1 LPLSERLFVLAAA
14 MASSALKKLAT
25 GPPDARREEIIRLC
39 STGRVKEAL
48 HRRFR
53 ECLWSEPGLF
63 SHIFRAC
70 RALPLLCQ
78 LHAFAATS
86 GAANDRFTANH
97 LLLAYAD
104 LGDFRTARGLFDRI
118 TKRNVMS
125 WNILIGGYVK
135 NGDLE
140 TARKLF
146 DEMPAR
152 NVATWNAMVA
162 GLTNS
167 GLNEESLGFF
177 LAMRREGMQPD
188 EFGLGSLF
196 RCCAG
201 LRDVVS
207 GRQVH
212 AYVVRSGLDRDMCV
226 GSSLAHMYMRC
237 GFLREGEATLRA
249 LPLLNIV
256 SCNTIIAGRTQN
268 GDSEGA
274 LEYFCMM
281 RGAGVEANAV
291 TFVSAISSCSDLAAL
306 AQGQQVHA
314 QVIKVGVDKVVPVMT
329 SLVHMYS
336 RCGCLC
342 DSERVCLGYSGTDL
356 VLCSAMI
363 SAYGF
368 HGHGQKAVGLFKQMM
383 AGGAEPN
390 EVTFLSLL
398 YACSHSGL
406 KDEGMS
412 CFELMT
418 NTYGLQPSVKH
429 YTCIVD
435 LLGRSGCLNE
445 AEDLILSMPVQ
456 PDGVI
461 WKTLLS
467 ACKIQKNFDMAERI
481 AERVIELDPHDSA
494 SYVLLSNIRAT
505 SSRWEDVS
513 KVRETMREQKVRKE
527 PGVSWVELKGQ
538 IHQFCTGDKSHSRQ
552 REIDEC
558 LEEMMTKIKQC
569 GYAPDMSM
577 VFHDMEDEE
586 KEVSLAHHSEKLAIA
601 FAFLSLPEGVPIRVM
616 KNLRVCD
623 DCHVAIKLMSKVTG
637 REIVVRDVSRFHHFK
652 DGKCSC
658 GDYW

>member
-1 LPLSERLFVLAAA
+1 
-14 MASSALKKLAT
+14 MARPALKKLAT
-25 GPPDARREEIIRLC
+25 GPPDAKEEIIRLC
-39 STGRVKEAL
+39 SRGHLKDAL
-48 HRRFR
+48 HHRVRDA
-53 ECLWSEPGLF
+53 LWSEPGLF

-70 RALPLLCQ
+70 RALPLLGQ

-86 GAANDRFTANH
+86 GAAADRFTANH

-104 LGDFRTARGLFDRI
+104 LGDFANARKLFERI
-118 TKRNVMS
+118 PRRNVMS
-125 WNILIGGYVK
+125 WNILIGGYIK

-140 TARKLF
+140 TVRKLF

-152 NVATWNAMVA
+152 NVATWNAMVT

-207 GRQVH
+207 GQQVH

-226 GSSLAHMYMRC
+226 GSSMAHMYMRC
-237 GFLREGEATLRA
+237 GFLGDGEAVLRA
-249 LPLLNIV
+249 LPSLNIV

-274 LEYFCMM
+274 VDYFCMI
-281 RGAGVEANAV
+281 RGAGMEVNAV

-314 QVIKVGVDKVVPVMT
+314 QAIKAGVDKVEPVMT

-336 RCGCLC
+336 RCGCLG
-342 DSERVCLGYSGTDL
+342 DAERVFFGYSGTDL
-356 VLCSAMI
+356 VVCSAMI

-368 HGHGQKAVGLFKQMM
+368 HGHGQKAVDLFKQMM

-390 EVTFLSLL
+390 EITFLTLL

-406 KDEGMS
+406 EDEGME
-412 CFELMT
+412 CFEIMT
-418 NTYGLQPSVKH
+418 KTCRLQPSVKH
-429 YTCIVD
+429 YTCLVD
-435 LLGRSGCLNE
+435 LLGRSGRLNE
-445 AEDLILSMPVQ
+445 AEALILSMPMR
-456 PDGVI
+456 PDAII

-467 ACKIQKNFDMAERI
+467 ACKNQKNFDMAERI
-481 AERVIELDPHDSA
+481 AERVIELDPYDSV

-505 SSRWEDVS
+505 SSRWEDAS
-513 KVRETMREQKVRKE
+513 MVRETMRKHNVRKE
-527 PGVSWVELKGQ
+527 PGVSWVEFKGKV
-538 IHQFCTGDKSHSRQ
+538 HQFYTGDKSHARQ
-552 REIDEC
+552 QEIDEC
-558 LEEMMTKIKQC
+558 LEVMMAKIRQC

-586 KEVSLAHHSEKLAIA
+586 KEVSLSHHSEKLAIA
-601 FAFLSLPEGVPIRVM
+601 FAFLSLPEGVPIRIM

-652 DGKCSC
+652 NGNCSC

>member
-1 LPLSERLFVLAAA
+1 
-14 MASSALKKLAT
+14 MARPALKTVA
-25 GPPDARREEIIRLC
+25 PRPQEAREDLIRLC
-39 STGRVKEAL
+39 SGGRLKDAL
-48 HRRFR
+48 HHSFR
-53 ECLWSEPGLF
+53 GVIWSEPGLF
-63 SHIFRAC
+63 AHLFRAC
-70 RALPLLCQ
+70 RALPLLRQ

-86 GAANDRFTANH
+86 GAAADRFTANH

-104 LGDFRTARGLFDRI
+104 LGDLPTARDLFERI
-118 TKRNVMS
+118 PKRNVMS
-125 WNILIGGYVK
+125 WNILLGGYIK
-135 NGDLE
+135 NGDLG

-146 DEMPAR
+146 DEMPKR

-177 LAMRREGMQPD
+177 YGMRREGLQPD
-188 EFGLGSLF
+188 EFSLGSLF

-201 LRDVVS
+201 LRDIVS

-212 AYVVRSGLDRDMCV
+212 AYVVRSGLNRDMCV

-237 GFLREGEATLRA
+237 GFLEEGETVLRA
-249 LPLLNIV
+249 LPSLNSV

-291 TFVSAISSCSDLAAL
+291 TFVSAISACSDLAAL

-314 QVIKVGVDKVVPVMT
+314 QTIKTGVDKVAPVMT

-336 RCGCLC
+336 RCGCLG
-342 DSERVCLGYSGTDL
+342 DSEKVAFGYNGSDL
-356 VLCSAMI
+356 VLCSAII

-368 HGHGQKAVGLFKQMM
+368 HGHGHKAVDLFKNMM
-383 AGGAEPN
+383 TAGAEPN
-390 EVTFLSLL
+390 EVTFLTLL

-406 KDEGMS
+406 KDEGME

-418 NTYGLQPSVKH
+418 KTYGLQPSVKH

-435 LLGRSGCLNE
+435 LLGRSGHLDE
-445 AEDLILSMPVQ
+445 AEALILSMPVR

-481 AERVIELDPHDSA
+481 AKRVIELDPNDSA
-494 SYVLLSNIRAT
+494 PYVLLSNIRAT

-513 KVRETMREQKVRKE
+513 EVRQNMRKHNVRKE

-538 IHQFCTGDKSHSRQ
+538 VHQFCTGDKSHSRQ

-558 LEEMMTKIKQC
+558 LEEMMGKIRQY
-569 GYAPDMSM
+569 GYAPDMTM

-586 KEVSLAHHSEKLAIA
+586 KEASLAHHSEKLAIA

-623 DCHVAIKLMSKVTG
+623 DCHVAIKLISKVTG

-652 DGKCSC
+652 DGECSC

>member
-1 LPLSERLFVLAAA
+1 
-14 MASSALKKLAT
+14 
-25 GPPDARREEIIRLC
+25 
-39 STGRVKEAL
+39 
-48 HRRFR
+48 
-53 ECLWSEPGLF
+53 
-63 SHIFRAC
+63 
-70 RALPLLCQ
+70 
-78 LHAFAATS
+78 
-86 GAANDRFTANH
+86 
-97 LLLAYAD
+97 
-104 LGDFRTARGLFDRI
+104 
-118 TKRNVMS
+118 
-125 WNILIGGYVK
+125 
-135 NGDLE
+135 
-140 TARKLF
+140 
-146 DEMPAR
+146 
-152 NVATWNAMVA
+152 
-162 GLTNS
+162 
-167 GLNEESLGFF
+167 
-177 LAMRREGMQPD
+177 
-188 EFGLGSLF
+188 
-196 RCCAG
+196 
-201 LRDVVS
+201 
-207 GRQVH
+207 
-212 AYVVRSGLDRDMCV
+212 MCV

-237 GFLREGEATLRA
+237 GFLQEGEAALRA
-249 LPLLNIV
+249 LPSLNIV

-281 RGAGVEANAV
+281 RGAGVEANEV

-306 AQGQQVHA
+306 AQGQQVHVQA
-314 QVIKVGVDKVVPVMT
+314 IKAGVDKVVPVMT

-336 RCGCLC
+336 RCGCLG

-356 VLCSAMI
+356 VLGSAMI

-368 HGHGQKAVGLFKQMM
+368 HGQGQNAVSLFKQMI

-390 EVTFLSLL
+390 EITFLTLL

-418 NTYGLQPSVKH
+418 NSYGLQPSVKH

-481 AERVIELDPHDSA
+481 AQRVIELEPHDSA

-513 KVRETMREQKVRKE
+513 KVRKTMREQNVRKE

-558 LEEMMTKIKQC
+558 LEEMMTKIRQC

-623 DCHVAIKLMSKVTG
+623 DCHVAIKLMSKVIR

-652 DGKCSC
+652 DGRCSC

>member
-1 LPLSERLFVLAAA
+1 
-14 MASSALKKLAT
+14 MASSALKKFAT

-53 ECLWSEPGLF
+53 EGLWSEPGLF

-70 RALPLLCQ
+70 RALPLLRQ
-78 LHAFAATS
+78 LHTFAATS

-104 LGDFRTARGLFDRI
+104 LGDFPAARALFDRI
-118 TKRNVMS
+118 PKRN
-125 WNILIGGYVK
+125 

-177 LAMRREGMQPD
+177 LAMRSEGMQPD

-196 RCCAG
+196 WCCAG
-201 LRDVVS
+201 LRDVVPR
-207 GRQVH
+207 RQVH
-212 AYVVRSGLDRDMCV
+212 AYVVRSGLDWDMYV

-237 GFLREGEATLRA
+237 GFLQEGEAALRL
-249 LPLLNIV
+249 LPLLDIV

-314 QVIKVGVDKVVPVMT
+314 RAIKAGVDKVVPVMT

-336 RCGCLC
+336 RCGCLG
-342 DSERVCLGYSGTDL
+342 DSERVCLGYSGTDC
-356 VLCSAMI
+356 VLCSVII

-368 HGHGQKAVGLFKQMM
+368 HGHGQKAISLFKQMI

-390 EVTFLSLL
+390 EVTFLTLL

-406 KDEGMS
+406 KNEGMS

-418 NTYGLQPSVKH
+418 DTYGLKPSVKH

-467 ACKIQKNFDMAERI
+467 ACTQKNFDVAKRI
-481 AERVIELDPHDSA
+481 AERVI
-494 SYVLLSNIRAT
+494 RAT
-505 SSRWEDVS
+505 SRRWEDVS
-513 KVRETMREQKVRKE
+513 KVRKTMREQNVRKE
-527 PGVSWVELKGQ
+527 PGVSWVEVKGQ

-558 LEEMMTKIKQC
+558 LEEMMTKIRQC

-616 KNLRVCD
+616 KNL
-623 DCHVAIKLMSKVTG
+623 MG
-637 REIVVRDVSRFHHFK
+637 
-652 DGKCSC
+652 
-658 GDYW
+658 

>member
-1 LPLSERLFVLAAA
+1 
-14 MASSALKKLAT
+14 MASSALKNLAT
-25 GPPDARREEIIRLC
+25 GRPNGREDIIRLC

-53 ECLWSEPGLF
+53 EGLWSEPGLF

-70 RALPLLCQ
+70 QALPLLRQ

-86 GAANDRFTANH
+86 GAAADRFTANH
-97 LLLAYAD
+97 ILLAYAD
-104 LGDFRTARGLFDRI
+104 LGDFPTARGLFERI
-118 TKRNVMS
+118 PKRNVMS

-188 EFGLGSLF
+188 EYGLGSLF

-237 GFLREGEATLRA
+237 GFLRDGEAALRA
-249 LPLLNIV
+249 LPSLNIV
-256 SCNTIIAGRTQN
+256 SCNTTISGRTQN
-268 GDSEGA
+268 GDAEGA
-274 LEYFCMM
+274 LEFFCLM

-291 TFVSAISSCSDLAAL
+291 TFVSAVTSCSDLAAL
-306 AQGQQVHA
+306 AQGQQIHA
-314 QVIKVGVDKVVPVMT
+314 LAIKTGVDKVVPVMT

-336 RCGCLC
+336 RCGCLG
-342 DSERVCLGYSGTDL
+342 DSERVFLEYSGTDL

-383 AGGAEPN
+383 AAGAEPN
-390 EVTFLSLL
+390 EVTFLTLL

-406 KDEGMS
+406 KDEGMN

-418 NTYGLQPSVKH
+418 KTYGLQPSVKH

-467 ACKIQKNFDMAERI
+467 ACKTQKKFDMAERI

-513 KVRETMREQKVRKE
+513 KVRETMREQNVRKE

-538 IHQFCTGDKSHSRQ
+538 IHQFCTGDESHSRQ

-558 LEEMMTKIKQC
+558 LEEMMTRIRQC

-623 DCHVAIKLMSKVTG
+623 DCHVAIKLMSKVIG

>member
-1 LPLSERLFVLAAA
+1 
-14 MASSALKKLAT
+14 
-25 GPPDARREEIIRLC
+25 
-39 STGRVKEAL
+39 
-48 HRRFR
+48 
-53 ECLWSEPGLF
+53 
-63 SHIFRAC
+63 
-70 RALPLLCQ
+70 
-78 LHAFAATS
+78 
-86 GAANDRFTANH
+86 
-97 LLLAYAD
+97 
-104 LGDFRTARGLFDRI
+104 
-118 TKRNVMS
+118 MS
-125 WNILIGGYVK
+125 WNILIGGYIK

-188 EFGLGSLF
+188 EFGLGSVF

-212 AYVVRSGLDRDMCV
+212 AYVVRSGLDTDMCV

-237 GFLREGEATLRA
+237 GFLEEGEVVLRV
-249 LPLLNIV
+249 LPSLSIV

-274 LEYFCMM
+274 LEFFCMM
-281 RGAGVEANAV
+281 RSVGVEANAV
-291 TFVSAISSCSDLAAL
+291 TFVSTITSCSDLAAL

-314 QVIKVGVDKVVPVMT
+314 QAIRAGVDKVVPVMS

-336 RCGCLC
+336 RCGCLS
-342 DSERVCLGYSGTDL
+342 DSERVFFGYSGTDL

-368 HGHGQKAVGLFKQMM
+368 HGHGQKAVDLFKQMM

-390 EVTFLSLL
+390 EITFLTLL

-406 KDEGMS
+406 KDEGMD

-418 NTYGLQPSVKH
+418 KTYGLQPSVKH

-435 LLGRSGCLNE
+435 LLGRSGRLDE
-445 AEDLILSMPVQ
+445 AEALILSMPVR

-513 KVRETMREQKVRKE
+513 KVRKTMRKHNVRKE
-527 PGVSWVELKGQ
+527 PGVSWVEFKGKV
-538 IHQFCTGDKSHSRQ
+538 HQFCTGDKSHSRQ
-552 REIDEC
+552 QEIDEC
-558 LEEMMTKIKQC
+558 LEEMIAKIRQC

-601 FAFLSLPEGVPIRVM
+601 FAFLSLPEGVPIRIM

-623 DCHVAIKLMSKVTG
+623 DCHIAIKLMSKVTG
-637 REIVVRDVSRFHHFK
+637 REIVVRDVSRFHHFR